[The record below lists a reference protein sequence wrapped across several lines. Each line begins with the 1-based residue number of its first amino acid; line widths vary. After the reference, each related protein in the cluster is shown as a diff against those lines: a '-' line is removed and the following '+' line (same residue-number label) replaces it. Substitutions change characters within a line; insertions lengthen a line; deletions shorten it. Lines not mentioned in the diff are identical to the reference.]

1 MEIMYCQAAGNFYS
15 ILVHHSKQTTMKKLI
30 VFTVL
35 LALSL
40 TAMAQDQKIGFFESD
55 VILEQIPE
63 YEGIEQ
69 QLDVLSQQWQEEISE
84 MEDEIRALEE
94 DYEAKEVLYTEEI
107 RAQRQQEIAQKKQEK
122 ENFIA
127 QKFGPEGD
135 YFTRQRELLEPIQ
148 RQVFSAVSIVAER
161 LNYDYVFDRSGDIY
175 MVFANSE
182 YNLNNDI
189 LRELGVDVENQ

>member
-1 MEIMYCQAAGNFYS
+1 
-15 ILVHHSKQTTMKKLI
+15 MKKLI

-35 LALSL
+35 IAVSL

-69 QLDVLSQQWQEEISE
+69 QLDVLSEQWQEEISQ
-84 MEDEIRALEE
+84 MEEEITELEE

-122 ENFIA
+122 DRFIA

-161 LNYDYVFDRSGDIY
+161 QNYDFVFDRSGDIY

-182 YNLNNDI
+182 YNLNDDI